1 MKWDKEEAVFYNT
14 LISASAIFGIV
25 CGALVGGRLI
35 TGGRR
40 RIVILFNFF
49 NAIAVTMTMFMNL
62 PLICVG
68 RYLFGF
74 CSGVV

>member
-1 MKWDKEEAVFYNT
+1 MGWSKHDAVIYNT
-14 LISASAIFGIV
+14 IISASAIFGIV

-40 RIVILFNFF
+40 RIVLLFNLL

-68 RYLFGF
+68 RFLFGF